1 MEAGVLNQTHNKNC
15 QQQQEEYSNILKAQ
29 TRSFFPADLS
39 LYIYIEKQ
47 DYYFQIQLITKN
59 TLLVL
64 YSYIYNR

>member
-29 TRSFFPADLS
+29 TRSFFPTDLS
-39 LYIYIEKQ
+39 LHIYIEKQ

-59 TLLVL
+59 TPLVL
-64 YSYIYNR
+64 YPYI